1 MKLAIN
7 GKGTRMSNAVK
18 RLSEKGLA
26 FMNKHNAVRLAK
38 LSLVPALAMLMFTG
52 AVRAED
58 LAAGGQQTVS
68 DTFGG
73 DSSLAGWIIFGEIF
87 VGIVTYIK
95 TRNIFALGGVAIV
108 MVFLN
113 VAFGLVG

>member
-1 MKLAIN
+1 MKLAVN

-52 AVRAED
+52 VVRADD
-58 LAAGGQQTVS
+58 LAAPGQTTVN
-68 DTFGG
+68 DTFGAE
-73 DSSLAGWIIFGEIF
+73 SSLAGWVIIGEIL
-87 VGIVTYIK
+87 VGVVTYIK
-95 TRNIFALGGVAIV
+95 TRNIFALGSVAIV

-113 VAFGLVG
+113 VAYSLIT